1 MLLHVAK
8 PETTTEAD
16 AHPPVATPKPWW
28 RRIPSVV
35 WFGSSFLSF
44 ASALICGRLELFRL
58 VGAFVILGVV
68 LFAVSTLIAGFRALY
83 GMVDTILPEVREPRA
98 RIALRAAMNA
108 ALAGFGLWGMFMAFM
123 ATINFSRG
131 RQLRQL
137 GRVLLPDLQPRSDW
151 STPPLALETTEE
163 SPAGLAD
170 QWRENAKTEHASVAA
185 FARLTLDLMA
195 LGAPPALIAAA
206 NQDAIDEIRH
216 TELCFAIARAL
227 DGKSIG
233 PDAFPQAQRVAT
245 LPRSRTLALAK
256 LAVDSL
262 VDGALHEGVSARVIG
277 KLARRCEVPGI
288 REALKEIAADEGWH
302 AAHGWAVV
310 RWCVEEGGRPV
321 LAALLGALRTL
332 PQTMDPTRTAP
343 AEDGSW
349 ERWGIHG
356 HALEAAEYVA
366 ARAQVVE
373 RVRALLPS
381 EQPAAA

>member
-8 PETTTEAD
+8 TETTTATE
-16 AHPPVATPKPWW
+16 ATPKALSPNPWW
-28 RRIPSVV
+28 RRLPTVG
-35 WFGSSFLSF
+35 WFGLSLLSF
-44 ASALICGRLELFRL
+44 VIALVWARVELFPL
-58 VGAFVILGVV
+58 FGLFGIMSIA
-68 LFAVSTLIAGFRALY
+68 LFALSTLLAGFR
-83 GMVDTILPEVREPRA
+83 GMFGILDTVLPETREPRW
-98 RIALRAAMNA
+98 RIATRALGNL
-108 ALAGFGLWGMFMAFM
+108 ALAAFGLWGMFMAFM
-123 ATINFSRG
+123 ATIHFSRG
-131 RQLRQL
+131 RQLRRH
-137 GRVLLPDLQPRSDW
+137 GKVLLPDLQPRGDW
-151 STPPLALETTEE
+151 ATTPLTLDTAEE
-163 SPAGLAD
+163 PPAGLAD

-216 TELCFAIARAL
+216 TELCFAIARGL
-227 DGKSIG
+227 DGKSLG
-233 PDAFPQAQRVAT
+233 PDVFPQAQRVAT
-245 LPRSRTLALAK
+245 LAHSRTLALAK

-277 KLARRCEVPGI
+277 KLTRRCEVPAI

-302 AAHGWAVV
+302 AAHGWSVV

-332 PQTMDPTRTAP
+332 PETMDSTRSAQ

-349 ERWGIHG
+349 EGWGIHG
-356 HALEAAEYVA
+356 QALEAAEYVA

-373 RVRALLPS
+373 RVRALVPLAR
-381 EQPAAA
+381 PAAA